1 MLLVVGNSGRIGSEI
16 CKYFAENSY
25 NFRTISALGA
35 LKLKSTTEYEVVINA
50 SGRGVRQSDKASLE
64 ELEQINIRLPELLA
78 KLCKASDSYFLH
90 FGSELERDRKRADS
104 YARTKSLGS
113 QSVVNALESDLKGVV
128 LNLPLIFGNFLR
140 PSIIEEMI
148 IHKHNGIEFELE
160 NPSMVRRLLWKD
172 DLMPIIDFLV
182 CGKLQFDFNNLS
194 LNNVQSYQLSF
205 IMDKITSVMSQL
217 KSHSEP
223 KKPAPNLRLSFSD
236 TKISKTFHQTE
247 IEFSL
252 NHLISQ
258 RS

>member
-1 MLLVVGNSGRIGSEI
+1 MLLVVGNSGRIGYGI
-16 CKYFAENSY
+16 CKYFDENSY
-25 NFRTISALGA
+25 NFRTISALDA
-35 LKLKSTTEYEVVINA
+35 LKLKSTNEYEVVINA

-78 KLCKASDSYFLH
+78 KLCKTSNSYFLH
-90 FGSELERDRKRADS
+90 FGSEVERDEKRVDL

-148 IHKHNGIEFELE
+148 IHKHNGIKFELV
-160 NPSMVRRLLWKD
+160 NPSMVRRLLWID

-182 CGKLQFDFNNLS
+182 CGKQQFAFNNLS
-194 LNNVQSYQLSF
+194 LSNVQSYQLSF
-205 IMDKITSVMSQL
+205 IMDKIASVMSQL
-217 KSHSEP
+217 NSNSEP
-223 KKPAPNLRLSFSD
+223 KKGPQNPRLNFSN
-236 TKISKTFHQTE
+236 TKISKTFNQTE
-247 IEFSL
+247 IESSL